1 MLYIIRKNVFD
12 QKNQGQKAVS
22 KATRPKSLRG
32 LAGSDFLEN
41 DFRYTKGHLTKFWCA
56 TACNIALFQIWPKLL
71 HKIVIFSTLRQ
82 FLATL

>member
-1 MLYIIRKNVFD
+1 MFLTKKIKAKRPYQRP
-12 QKNQGQKAVS
+12 QGRIKGHKAEIF
-22 KATRPKSLRG
+22 
-32 LAGSDFLEN
+32 AGSDFLEN

-71 HKIVIFSTLRQ
+71 HKIVIFPTLRQ

>member
-1 MLYIIRKNVFD
+1 MFLTK
-12 QKNQGQKAVS
+12 KNQGQKAVT

-41 DFRYTKGHLTKFWCA
+41 DFRYNKDHLTKFWCA
-56 TACNIALFQIWPKLL
+56 TACNIALFQNLPKSL
-71 HKIVIFSTLRQ
+71 HKIVIFPTLRQ